1 MTTFPKIGPGWTLFL
16 DRDGVIN
23 ERIFDNYV
31 LDWSDFRFTE
41 GLLANAAQ
49 IGAAFKYIVVVTN
62 QQCIAKGLLSEQA
75 LGTIHQ
81 NMCAALKVAGLEI
94 NMVLAATEFKNGQ
107 AQRRKPNTKMALEA
121 QAAFPDIDFQK
132 SIMVGDT
139 NTDILFGKKLGMY
152 TVLVESSEK
161 VKEAP
166 DLKIA
171 QLSALSRYLWK

>member
-1 MTTFPKIGPGWTLFL
+1 MTAFPQIGPGWTLFL

-31 LDWSDFRFTE
+31 LDWAAFHFTD

-49 IGAAFKYIVVVTN
+49 IGAAFEHIVVVTN

-75 LGTIHQ
+75 LDAIHQ
-81 NMCAALKVAGLEI
+81 QMIDALQKAGLHI
-94 NMVLAATEFKNGQ
+94 DIVLAATEFKNGQ
-107 AQRRKPNTKMALEA
+107 AQRRKPNTKMAFEA
-121 QAAFPDIDFQK
+121 QAAFPNIDFQK

-152 TVLVESSEK
+152 TVLVESIEK
-161 VKEAP
+161 VKAAP

-171 QLSALSRYLWK
+171 HLSELSRYL

>member
-1 MTTFPKIGPGWTLFL
+1 MTNFPKIGPGWTLFL

-31 LDWSDFRFTE
+31 LDWAAFHFTD

-49 IGAAFKYIVVVTN
+49 IGAAFEHIVVVTN
-62 QQCIAKGLLSEQA
+62 QQCIAKGLLSEEA
-75 LGTIHQ
+75 LDVIHQ
-81 NMCAALKVAGLEI
+81 NMIDALQNAGLHI
-94 NMVLAATEFKNGQ
+94 DIVLAATEFKNGQ
-107 AQRRKPNTKMALEA
+107 AQRRKPNTKMAFEA
-121 QAAFPDIDFQK
+121 QSAFPNIDFQK

-152 TVLVESSEK
+152 TVLVESIEK
-161 VKEAP
+161 VKEVP

-171 QLSALSRYLWK
+171 HLSELSSYL

>member
-1 MTTFPKIGPGWTLFL
+1 MTAFPQIGPGWTLFL

-31 LDWSDFRFTE
+31 LDWAAFNFTD

-49 IGAAFKYIVVVTN
+49 IGAAFEHIVVVTN

-75 LGTIHQ
+75 LDTIHQ
-81 NMCAALKVAGLEI
+81 NMCDVLQNAGLHI
-94 NMVLAATEFKNGQ
+94 DIVLAATEFKNGQ
-107 AQRRKPNTKMALEA
+107 AQRRKPNTKMAFEA
-121 QAAFPDIDFQK
+121 QAAFPNIDFQK

-152 TVLVESSEK
+152 TVLVESIEK
-161 VKEAP
+161 VKEVP

-171 QLSALSRYLWK
+171 HLSELSRYL

>member
-1 MTTFPKIGPGWTLFL
+1 MTAFPQIGPGWTLFL

-23 ERIFDNYV
+23 ERIFNNYV
-31 LDWSDFRFTE
+31 LDWAAFHFTD

-49 IGAAFKYIVVVTN
+49 IGAAFEHIVVVTN

-75 LGTIHQ
+75 LDVIHQ
-81 NMCAALKVAGLEI
+81 NMIDALQKEGLHI
-94 NMVLAATEFKNGQ
+94 DIVLAATEYKNGQ
-107 AQRRKPNTKMALEA
+107 AQRRKPNTKMAFEA
-121 QAAFPDIDFQK
+121 QAAFPNIDFQK

-152 TVLVESSEK
+152 TVLVESIEK
-161 VKEAP
+161 VKEVP

-171 QLSALSRYLWK
+171 HLSELSRYL